1 MSKSDSDCKAHC
13 EQARALLTNAELLFD
28 ENAVQAAVS
37 KVAQQLNGRFDH
49 EESTPFPLMLG
60 VMGGAVV
67 FSGQL
72 LTRLSF
78 PLEFDYIHVS
88 RYGDKDKG
96 GTIEWK
102 VEPRADVR
110 GRTVIVLDDILDEGE
125 TLAHVKQ
132 RLLDMGAAKVLLVV
146 FADKDIGKPKP
157 VKPDYVGLVVPNK
170 FVVGYGM
177 DAYGYWRN
185 LPGIWAIRTGS
196 A

>member
-1 MSKSDSDCKAHC
+1 MPDNDTRSHADN
-13 EQARALLTNAELLFD
+13 ARALLANAELIHD
-28 ENAVQAAVS
+28 AATVQAAVDE
-37 KVAQQLNGRFDH
+37 VARKLNERFDCA
-49 EESTPFPLMLG
+49 EGAPFPLVLG

-78 PLEFDYIHVS
+78 PLEFDYIHVT
-88 RYGDKDKG
+88 RYGARDQG
-96 GTIEWK
+96 GKIEWK

-125 TLAHVKQ
+125 TLAHVKE
-132 RLLDMGAAKVLLVV
+132 RLLAMGAAEVLLVV
-146 FADKDIGKPKP
+146 FADKDIGKSKP
-157 VKPDYVGLVVPNK
+157 AKPDVIGLTLPNK

-185 LPGIWAIRTGS
+185 LPGIWAIKTGS
-196 A
+196 V

>member
-1 MSKSDSDCKAHC
+1 MPHIDSQSHRDKAL
-13 EQARALLTNAELLFD
+13 ALLANAELIYSAD
-28 ENAVQAAVS
+28 AVQGAVD
-37 KVAQQLNGRFDH
+37 KVAQELNQRFDH
-49 EESTPFPLMLG
+49 AAGAPFPLVLG

-78 PLEFDYIHVS
+78 PLEFDYIHVT
-88 RYGDKDKG
+88 RYGNKDQG
-96 GTIEWK
+96 GKIEWK

-132 RLLDMGAAKVLLVV
+132 RLMEMGAEDVVLAV
-146 FADKDIGKPKP
+146 FADKDIGKKKP
-157 VKPDYVGLVVPNK
+157 VAPDYIGLVLPNK

-185 LPGIWAIRTGS
+185 LPGIWAIQTGGN
-196 A
+196 